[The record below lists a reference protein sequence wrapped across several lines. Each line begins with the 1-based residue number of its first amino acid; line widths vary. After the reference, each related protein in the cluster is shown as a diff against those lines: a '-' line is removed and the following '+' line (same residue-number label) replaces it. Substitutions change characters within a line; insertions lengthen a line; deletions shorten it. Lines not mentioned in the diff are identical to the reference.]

1 MKKQLLVLHFL
12 SACFLLFAQQEQ
24 HFFRTLDTDD
34 GLPHNFIIDIL
45 EDRDGLMWISTP
57 AGLSKYNGQAF
68 TTYAPHVRDSTVKE
82 DRLPF
87 IWDLFEDDQGQI
99 WLGADNGL
107 FAFDK
112 RTGTAE
118 CFKGFGK
125 KTIDWEN
132 YSTKSCYQTAD
143 GTLYASTDQGILQI
157 NWQNSTTFLAKH
169 PSKLQGVFPDQNM
182 QGNTWS
188 ANMYGLYLFQPNQDL
203 SYFPIVDNP
212 EICPKVFCFH
222 IDTTNNFWLG
232 TDDGLYNFNAA
243 TQIYTKIE
251 IPGFGQISITDIVE
265 IEHGVFYIATQD
277 HGVLHW
283 NAITKQLLEHH
294 KFSAGST
301 KGLPSTFLFCL
312 SLSKDKSLWIG
323 TDEGISLFRPN
334 NSQFRFYAHP
344 GEKRNP
350 ANSRNVLT
358 LDRAD
363 HLWFFYLSENNLYQ
377 QKSLTDSLQK
387 VQLDRSAFPNSFKY
401 IFEDSQGQIW
411 FTSRSI
417 GLFFVNPQSLEGRL
431 VKDISYFYNYAIKQ
445 AVVDPINEQ
454 YFWIATDGGLCHFNS
469 VTHDTSWVR
478 PTQLDSTAAE
488 DFVSKLILSKD
499 STLWFM
505 NTSRLCSYE
514 QTTQSFFC
522 YPILDKQTKEK
533 IALKYLSDIVW
544 ADDQLYLAFREGFLI
559 FDDTEKEFTFLQSY
573 QGYDLRNLSNPI
585 VDNEGNV
592 WMVGDQQLIR
602 YTPQTEAFSFYS
614 TEEFCNK
621 FLNFSTGKFS
631 DGRLLFATKCGLL
644 VVDPSIESPQA
655 FAPRVVLSSFLVRN
669 QPYNLSEAPEFVAQ
683 IELPYQDN
691 FFTINYTALEYLNP
705 ENISYRYKLE
715 GLNED
720 WVNAGHD
727 RSVNFA
733 NLAPG
738 RYTFLAEA
746 ILPDGTQSSAPFRLP
761 IVIKPAYWQ
770 TIGFKVLIAACLLA
784 ILLIIFRVRQKAQQ
798 LAADKRL
805 AEQNSLYKSKFLAN
819 VSHEIRTPLN
829 AILGINSLLMESTNL
844 DSKQKHFTE
853 SIHLSCE
860 KLLAIINDL
869 LDQAKI
875 ESGKF
880 SLNPQPFELR
890 QLIHQIERLLEHK
903 FSEKGLLLHTG
914 IADEVPNILVGDAIR
929 LFQIL
934 MNLTGN
940 ALKFTE
946 VGTVR
951 IQVNTLSQE
960 EDNCLLQFAVI
971 DTGVGIPAEKLN
983 DVFKSF
989 EQLGNN
995 QPTSYSEK
1003 GTGLGLSIAKELIE
1017 LQGGQI
1023 TLTSIVGQGTTFL
1036 FSLSFQI
1043 GEEIAAAIQPS
1054 SPQVFPSG
1062 LKVLIVDDTPINQ
1075 FLTAE
1080 LLKKHLPDV
1089 HTETAA
1095 NGEVALNKITNERY
1109 DLVLMDVRMPVMGG
1123 MEATQRVRSKPD
1135 SYYQS
1140 LPILGLT
1147 SDAIPQQI
1155 EACRQAGMND
1165 CLSKPVRTA
1174 DLVAMI
1180 KKYL

>member
-1 MKKQLLVLHFL
+1 MKKHLFLFQLLFTC
-12 SACFLLFAQQEQ
+12 AFLFAQKEQ

-45 EDRDGLMWISTP
+45 EDRDGLIWISTP
-57 AGLSKYNGQAF
+57 AGLSKYNGQTF
-68 TTYAPHVRDSTVKE
+68 TNYVPHVRDSTIKG

-107 FAFDK
+107 FLFDK

-125 KTIDWEN
+125 ETANCTDFA
-132 YSTKSCYQTAD
+132 TKSCYQASD
-143 GTLYASTDQGILQI
+143 GTLYASTEQGILRI
-157 NWQNSTTFLAKH
+157 NWLDSTTSLFQH
-169 PSKLQGVFPDQNM
+169 RPGIQGIFPDQDM
-182 QGNTWS
+182 KGEIWS
-188 ANMYGLYLFQPNQDL
+188 TNNYGLYFLQPDQQL
-203 SYFPIVDNP
+203 SFYPISDNLDY
-212 EICPKVFCFH
+212 CPNVYCFH
-222 IDTTNNFWLG
+222 IDQAYNFWLG
-232 TDDGLYNFNAA
+232 TNDGLYLFNP
-243 TQIYTKIE
+243 TSRTYTKVP
-251 IPGFGQISITDIVE
+251 IPGFSQISINDIVE
-265 IEHGVFYIATQD
+265 TGDGIFYLATQD
-277 HGVLHW
+277 HGILHW
-283 NAITKQLLEHH
+283 NAATRQLIDHH
-294 KFSAGST
+294 EFSPGST

-312 SLSKDKSLWIG
+312 TVSKDKSLWIG
-323 TDEGISLFRPN
+323 TDEGLSIFRPN
-334 NSQFRFYAHP
+334 NNQFRFYSYP

-350 ANSRNVLT
+350 ANSKASLMI
-358 LDRAD
+358 D
-363 HLWFFYLSENNLYQ
+363 HTDQLWFFNHSDNSLYQ
-377 QKSLTDSLQK
+377 QKSLNSSLRK
-387 VQLDRSAFPNSFKY
+387 ANLDKTSFPSLFQY
-401 IFEDSQGQIW
+401 LFEDQEQNLW
-411 FTSRSI
+411 FTSVSQ
-417 GLFFVNPQSLEGRL
+417 GLFKVNSKPLAVSLI
-431 VKDISYFYNYAIKQ
+431 KDLSYFYYLGIKQ
-445 AVVDPINEQ
+445 AVLDSNDPSF
-454 YFWIATDGGLCHFNS
+454 FWIATDGGLCHFN
-469 VTHDTSWVR
+469 TITYDTSWVR

-488 DFVSKLILSKD
+488 DFVSKLLLRQDGS
-499 STLWFM
+499 LWFM
-505 NTSRLCSYE
+505 NTGRLCSFE
-514 QTTQSFFC
+514 QTTGSFTC
-522 YPILDKQTKEK
+522 YPLVDKHTQEK
-533 IALKYLSDIVW
+533 IALRYLSGIVW
-544 ADDQLYLAFREGFLI
+544 SGDQLYLAAREGFLI
-559 FDDTEKEFTFLQSY
+559 FDAIEKDFTFLQSY
-573 QGYDLRNLSNPI
+573 QGNDLRTLINPI
-585 VDNEGNV
+585 VDNEGNI
-592 WMVGDQQLIR
+592 WLAGNQQLIE
-602 YTPQTEAFSFYS
+602 YTPITKGFSFYNTS
-614 TEEFCNK
+614 DFCSN
-621 FLNFSTGKFS
+621 FLNFSVAKFS
-631 DGRLLFATKCGLL
+631 DGRLVYSTKCGLL
-644 VVDPSIESPQA
+644 VVDPAIESPQTY
-655 FAPRVVLSSFLVRN
+655 APKVVLSSFLVRN
-669 QPYNLSEAPEFVAQ
+669 QPYNLGRAPEFIEG

-738 RYTFLAEA
+738 TYTFLAEA
-746 ILPDGTQSSAPFRLP
+746 TLPDGTHSSSSLRLP

-770 TIGFKVLIAACLLA
+770 TMGFKALVAACLLA
-784 ILLIIFRVRQKAQQ
+784 ILLAIFRARQKALR

-844 DSKQKHFTE
+844 DPKQQHFTE

-880 SLNPQPFELR
+880 SLNPQPFEPR

-903 FSEKGLLLHTG
+903 FNEKGLLFRTE
-914 IADEVPNILVGDAIR
+914 IAPEIPKILIGDAIR

-946 VGTVR
+946 VGTVS
-951 IQVNTLSQE
+951 IQVSALNQKAET
-960 EDNCLLQFAVI
+960 CLLEFAVT
-971 DTGVGIPAEKLN
+971 DTGVGIPAEKLK

-989 EQLGNN
+989 EQLSNN
-995 QPTSYSEK
+995 QPSSYQEQ

-1017 LQGGQI
+1017 LQGGEI
-1023 TLTSIVGQGTTFL
+1023 ALTSTVGQGTTFRFRL
-1036 FSLSFQI
+1036 PFQV
-1043 GEEIAAAIQPS
+1043 GQESTVTHQPS
-1054 SPQVFPSG
+1054 NQQVFPSG

-1089 HTETAA
+1089 HTDTAA
-1095 NGEVALNKITNERY
+1095 NGEVALNKITREHY

-1123 MEATQRVRSKPD
+1123 IEATQRVRSKADP
-1135 SYYQS
+1135 YYQS
-1140 LPILGLT
+1140 IPILGLT
-1147 SDAIPQQI
+1147 SDAIPQQV

-1165 CLSKPVRTA
+1165 CLSKPVRTS

-1180 KKYL
+1180 KKHL

>member
-1 MKKQLLVLHFL
+1 MKKHLLILHFL
-12 SACFLLFAQQEQ
+12 LAWSFSFAQQEQ

-34 GLPHNFIIDIL
+34 GLPHNFVIDIL

-57 AGLSKYNGQAF
+57 AGLSKYNGQTF

-87 IWDLFEDDQGQI
+87 IWDLFEDNQGQI

-107 FAFDK
+107 FLFDK
-112 RTGTAE
+112 RTETAE
-118 CFKGFGK
+118 CFKGFDR
-125 KTIDWEN
+125 KTLDWEN
-132 YSTKSCYQTAD
+132 YSIKSCYQTSD
-143 GTLYASTDQGILQI
+143 GTLYATTDQGILQI
-157 NWQNSTTFLAKH
+157 NWQDSTTFLAKH
-169 PSKLQGVFPDQNM
+169 PSKLQSLFPDQNM
-182 QGNTWS
+182 QGDIWS
-188 ANMYGLYLFQPNQDL
+188 ANMYGLYLLQPDQNL
-203 SYFPIVDNP
+203 SYFPITDNP
-212 EICPKVFCFH
+212 ETCPKVFCIH
-222 IDTTNNFWLG
+222 IDKAYNFWLG
-232 TDDGLYNFNAA
+232 TDDGLYNFNPA
-243 TQIYTKIE
+243 TQTYTKIE
-251 IPGFGQISITDIVE
+251 IPGFGQVSITDIIE

-283 NAITKQLLEHH
+283 NIRTKQLIEHH
-294 KFSAGST
+294 KFSAGAT

-312 SLSKDKSLWIG
+312 TLSKDKSLWMG

-334 NSQFRFYAHP
+334 NSQFRFFAHP

-350 ANSRNVLT
+350 ANSRSALT
-358 LDRAD
+358 IDRAD
-363 HLWFFYLSENNLYQ
+363 KLWFFYLSENNLYQ
-377 QKSLTDSLQK
+377 QKSLSVSPHK
-387 VQLDRSAFPNSFKY
+387 VRLDRPALPNSFKY
-401 IFEDSQGQIW
+401 IFEDQRGDIW
-411 FTSRSI
+411 FTSRST
-417 GLFFVNPQSLEGRL
+417 GLFFVNSQSLEGGL
-431 VKDISYFYNYAIKQ
+431 VKDISYFYNYATKQ
-445 AVVDPINEQ
+445 IVADPIDESS
-454 YFWIATDGGLCHFNS
+454 FWIATDGGLCHFNS
-469 VTHDTSWVR
+469 ITYDTSWVR

-488 DFVSKLILSKD
+488 DFVSKLTLRED

-514 QTTQSFFC
+514 QTSQSFSC
-522 YPILDKQTKEK
+522 YPMVDKQTKEK
-533 IALKYLSDIVW
+533 IAIKHLSGISW
-544 ADDQLYLAFREGFLI
+544 SGDQWYLAAREGFLI
-559 FDDTEKEFTFLQSY
+559 FDDTEKEFTFLQTY
-573 QGYDLRNLSNPI
+573 QGNDLRTLTNPI
-585 VDNEGNV
+585 VDNDDNV

-602 YTPQTEAFSFYS
+602 YTPQTEEFSFYS
-614 TEEFCNK
+614 TEEFCSK

-644 VVDPSIESPQA
+644 VVDPSIAPQKIL
-655 FAPRVVLSSFLVRN
+655 APNVVLSSFLVRN
-669 QPYNLSEAPEFVAQ
+669 QPYKLSGAPEFIAQ

-691 FFTINYTALEYLNP
+691 FFTINYTALEYLDT
-705 ENISYRYKLE
+705 ENINYRYKLE

-727 RSVNFA
+727 HSVNFA

-738 RYTFLAEA
+738 GYTFLAEA
-746 ILPDGTQSSAPFRLP
+746 TLPDGTKSSTPLRLP

-770 TIGFKVLIAACLLA
+770 TFGFKALIAACLLA
-784 ILLIIFRVRQKAQQ
+784 ILLVIFRVRQKAQQ

-829 AILGINSLLMESTNL
+829 AILGINSLLMESANL
-844 DSKQKHFTE
+844 DPKQQHFTE

-890 QLIHQIERLLEHK
+890 QLIQQVQRLLEHK
-903 FSEKGLLLHTG
+903 FNEKGLILRTE
-914 IADEVPNILVGDAIR
+914 IDEKIPKVLVGDAIR

-946 VGTVR
+946 AGTVS
-951 IQVNTLSQE
+951 IQITTLSQE
-960 EDNCLLQFAVI
+960 AETYRLQFEVI
-971 DTGVGIPAEKLN
+971 DTGVGIPSEKLN

-995 QPTSYSEK
+995 QSTSYQEQ

-1023 TLTSIVGQGTTFL
+1023 TLTSTVGQGTTFR
-1036 FSLSFQI
+1036 FSMPFQV
-1043 GEEIAAAIQPS
+1043 GKESVATTQSS
-1054 SPQVFPSG
+1054 SPHVFPSG
-1062 LKVLIVDDTPINQ
+1062 LKILIVDDTPINQ

-1080 LLKKHLPDV
+1080 LLKKHLPEV

-1109 DLVLMDVRMPVMGG
+1109 DLVFMDVRMPVMGG
-1123 MEATQRVRSKPD
+1123 IEATQRVRSKSD
-1135 SYYQS
+1135 IYYQS

-1155 EACRQAGMND
+1155 EACRQAGMNG

-1180 KKYL
+1180 KKHL